1 MSAQLSSCAA
11 VLSQMPANVST
22 LEVASKLASFGVPV
36 FPVWSDSKRPVTRH
50 GFHDA
55 TTDAWQVEAWWS
67 TVPSAS
73 LAVPTGMASGIV
85 VLDVDVHG
93 RVNGYEA
100 ATRAKRAGLLTGW
113 ELMARTPSGGMH
125 LYYPADR
132 AVEQRSWQSAGAGI
146 DFRGDGGYIIVPPSA
161 RLIGNQLKH
170 YIVEQVNRGFTNTLD
185 VDRLRGS
192 LEPKP
197 DKPRRSFSTDRPMD
211 VDRLTA
217 WVSRLQEGERN
228 HGLFWAACKMAETD
242 IAQGTALDAL
252 TTAGSN
258 AGLTEREVA
267 TTVRSA
273 YRTVHGAPARE
284 PVSVTRSTPD
294 RPPPTAARARVLS

>member
-11 VLSQMPANVST
+11 VLAQMPENVST

-55 TTDAWQVEAWWS
+55 TTDAWQVEAWWA

-73 LAVPTGMASGIV
+73 LAIPTGRASGV
-85 VLDVDVHG
+85 AVLDVDVHG

-100 ATRAKRAGLLTGW
+100 ATKAKRSGLLTGW

-132 AVEQRSWQSAGAGI
+132 TVEQRSWQSAGAGI

-161 RLIGNQLKH
+161 RLIGNQLER
-170 YIVEQVNRGFTNTLD
+170 YTVEKVNHGHTSSLD
-185 VDRLRGS
+185 VDRLRGF

-197 DKPRRSFSTDRPMD
+197 DKPRRVFSADRPMD
-211 VDRLTA
+211 VDRLAA

-228 HGLFWAACKMAETD
+228 HGLFWAACKIAETD
-242 IAQGTALDAL
+242 IAPNTALDAL
-252 TTAGSN
+252 TSAGTN

-273 YRTVHGAPARE
+273 YRTIRGSPARE
-284 PVSVTRSTPD
+284 QSAASRSTLD
-294 RPPPTAARARVLS
+294 RPPPTASRARVLS

>member
-1 MSAQLSSCAA
+1 MSEQLSSCAA
-11 VLSQMPANVST
+11 VLSQMPASVST

-36 FPVWSDSKRPVTRH
+36 FPVWSNSKRPVTRH

-73 LAVPTGMASGIV
+73 LAVPTGQASGVV

-132 AVEQRSWQSAGAGI
+132 AAEQRSWQSAGAGI

-161 RLIGNQLKH
+161 RLIRDQLE
-170 YIVEQVNRGFTNTLD
+170 YYTVEQVNSGFTNTLD
-185 VDRLRGS
+185 VDRLRAF

-197 DKPRRSFSTDRPMD
+197 DNPRRVFSTDRPMD
-211 VDRLTA
+211 VERLAA

-273 YRTVHGAPARE
+273 YRTVHGAPAGG
-284 PVSVTRSTPD
+284 PASATPSTPD
-294 RPPPTAARARVLS
+294 RPPPSTAQARVLS